1 MKSPIEISNMMK
13 TLNVSHVDKTL
24 LRAAAVLK
32 VKQSYIMIKPS
43 NIGFVQIHCDTVGVQ

>member
-1 MKSPIEISNMMK
+1 MMK
-13 TLNVSHVDKTL
+13 TLNLSHVDKTL

-32 VKQSYIMIKPS
+32 VKQSYKMIKPS